1 MRIIGPPVRATN
13 GIGGGRGRRSWCEE
27 QDGRGALVPEVLCG
41 RRRSSQRGA
50 RLSRLSDARTRAAAV
65 RSRSAPA
72 VACHESGLLRPSGGA
87 SRCTHADMRDG
98 PLPRVPN
105 HDVVAVR
112 VANLEE
118 KARLLA
124 AEPAAFFTEP
134 HYNGFPAILVRLDA
148 ISVADLKRLIA
159 AAWQC
164 RAPVDLTQRTGRP
177 RRAPR
182 P

>member
-1 MRIIGPPVRATN
+1 MERVSPKK
-13 GIGGGRGRRSWCEE
+13 
-27 QDGRGALVPEVLCG
+27 
-41 RRRSSQRGA
+41 
-50 RLSRLSDARTRAAAV
+50 
-65 RSRSAPA
+65 
-72 VACHESGLLRPSGGA
+72 
-87 SRCTHADMRDG
+87 
-98 PLPRVPN
+98 PRVPN

-112 VANLEE
+112 VADLEG

-148 ISVADLKRLIA
+148 VSVADLKRLIA

-164 RAPVDLTQRTGRP
+164 RAPVDLKQRTGRP

>member
-1 MRIIGPPVRATN
+1 M
-13 GIGGGRGRRSWCEE
+13 
-27 QDGRGALVPEVLCG
+27 
-41 RRRSSQRGA
+41 QRV
-50 RLSRLSDARTRAAAV
+50 S
-65 RSRSAPA
+65 PKK
-72 VACHESGLLRPSGGA
+72 
-87 SRCTHADMRDG
+87 
-98 PLPRVPN
+98 PRVPN

-112 VANLEE
+112 VADLEE

-148 ISVADLKRLIA
+148 VSVADLKRLIA
-159 AAWQC
+159 AACQC
-164 RAPVDLTQRTGRP
+164 RAPVDLKQRTGGP